1 MKTFEFVVWQF
12 YTRLNSNIVL
22 KFKDTI
28 NNTSLGS
35 ERLPQYFFFSYAKR
49 HNTKLS
55 SVGSGSCA
63 APYDSVSRSTP
74 AENQVFTCYPCSA
87 YCCAILVIDQVFRSL
102 KNCDSE
108 I

>member
-1 MKTFEFVVWQF
+1 MNVYRNTAFSAMQ
-12 YTRLNSNIVL
+12 
-22 KFKDTI
+22 KDIT
-28 NNTSLGS
+28 
-35 ERLPQYFFFSYAKR
+35 Q
-49 HNTKLS
+49 KLS

-63 APYDSVSRSTP
+63 APYDSVSRSRP

-102 KNCDSE
+102 KNYDSE